1 MLVSYPNLRYLSACS
16 LPIRVR
22 VDAWELPTHGRGDQS
37 QHLTAVLHKLCS
49 GLQPGRGT
57 KLSPLSL
64 LAAKTGQNSPCM
76 HQTAQNARFLVSRAN
91 FVTRAPPTGHTERIL
106 SRKTLRSGN
115 AGRVPSRLQLRGR
128 TLTSVCAHK
137 TLDIDVGSTA
147 HTHIIGPTCRSSG
160 PRVPGA
166 HTQGSTQYSQERGTH
181 NHLKPRLSRAKK
193 PKSRHFT
200 NTFCPP
206 SKLAPNNFEPDF
218 LAPQSRKVGLRP
230 TLFVL

>member
-1 MLVSYPNLRYLSACS
+1 MLVTYPDVRNLSGCSLATRIFVTYPHAHYLSACVLTPGS
-16 LPIRVR
+16 CP
-22 VDAWELPTHGRGDQS
+22 PTGAATS
-37 QHLTAVLHKLCS
+37 PNISPLCS
-49 GLQPGRGT
+49 T
-57 KLSPLSL
+57 SC
-64 LAAKTGQNSPCM
+64 AAASNRAAGQNSPRSACSQPKRDKTLPACTKRPKM
-76 HQTAQNARFLVSRAN
+76 RVFWRAGRILSREHPQTDHS
-91 FVTRAPPTGHTERIL
+91 GRIL

-193 PKSRHFT
+193 PKSHPAS
-200 NTFCPP
+200 NTICPF
-206 SKLAPNNFEPDF
+206 S
-218 LAPQSRKVGLRP
+218 
-230 TLFVL
+230 

>member
-1 MLVSYPNLRYLSACS
+1 M
-16 LPIRVR
+16 R

-76 HQTAQNARFLVSRAN
+76 HQTAQNARILASRAN
-91 FVTRAPPTGHTERIL
+91 FVTRAPQTGHAGRIL

-128 TLTSVCAHK
+128 TLTSVCARK
-137 TLDIDVGSTA
+137 TLDTDVGGTA
-147 HTHIIGPTCRSSG
+147 HTHIIGPTSGHRARVRQGPTHRVRRSISVFTG
-160 PRVPGA
+160 TR
-166 HTQGSTQYSQERGTH
+166 HTQPPKTPTF
-181 NHLKPRLSRAKK
+181 PREKAE
-193 PKSRHFT
+193 KSP
-200 NTFCPP
+200 C
-206 SKLAPNNFEPDF
+206 
-218 LAPQSRKVGLRP
+218 
-230 TLFVL
+230 

>member
-1 MLVSYPNLRYLSACS
+1 M
-16 LPIRVR
+16 R

-76 HQTAQNARFLVSRAN
+76 HQTAQNARILASRAN
-91 FVTRAPPTGHTERIL
+91 FVTRAPQTGHAGRIL

>member
-1 MLVSYPNLRYLSACS
+1 MHTWIGYAHPDRLISYPHAHYLSACVLTPGS
-16 LPIRVR
+16 CP
-22 VDAWELPTHGRGDQS
+22 PTGAATS
-37 QHLTAVLHKLCS
+37 PNISPLCS
-49 GLQPGRGT
+49 T
-57 KLSPLSL
+57 SC
-64 LAAKTGQNSPCM
+64 AAASNRAAGQNSPCM
-76 HQTAQNARFLVSRAN
+76 HQTAQNARILASRAN
-91 FVTRAPPTGHTERIL
+91 FVTRAPQTGHAGRIL

-128 TLTSVCAHK
+128 TLTPVCAHK

-193 PKSRHFT
+193 PKSHPAS
-200 NTFCPP
+200 NTICPF
-206 SKLAPNNFEPDF
+206 S
-218 LAPQSRKVGLRP
+218 
-230 TLFVL
+230 